1 MQAISTDNDPRSDP
15 RSHVFLMAVLS
26 TAATSCAVRVRN
38 LSPQGALLEGSDLPA
53 EKRNVWL
60 KRGILATEG
69 QIAWSKGRQCGI
81 RFSEPIVVAEWV
93 ERAGP
98 VGQQRIDAPS
108 LNFATARHPKL
119 RLARPSRKADKH
131 SLDDMSAALLKSCE
145 RLAALPG
152 MTVEL
157 AEELLK
163 IEATARALRDQ
174 GSGFR

>member
-1 MQAISTDNDPRSDP
+1 
-15 RSHVFLMAVLS
+15 MA
-26 TAATSCAVRVRN
+26 
-38 LSPQGALLEGSDLPA
+38 E
-53 EKRNVWL
+53 
-60 KRGILATEG
+60 RGILATEG

-98 VGQQRIDAPS
+98 VGQQRIDATVAEFRNSPAS
-108 LNFATARHPKL
+108 KL

-131 SLDDMSAALLKSCE
+131 SLVDMSAALLKSCE

-163 IEATARALRDQ
+163 IEATARALRDH